1 MAKQVTMWEDN
12 QGGLHKSA
20 TEAANADAD
29 FEFRQALGEI
39 AEDIIRC
46 DMTIDD
52 IVQGL
57 YENRDKLRKAL
68 QM

>member
-1 MAKQVTMWEDN
+1 MAKQVTVWEDN

-20 TEAANADAD
+20 IEAANADAD
-29 FEFRQALGEI
+29 FELRQALGEI
-39 AEDIIRC
+39 A
-46 DMTIDD
+46 DD
-52 IVQGL
+52 IVCFNMSSEDLVQGL